1 MIFKIFGIYLSVSW
15 LFLCMICFAIFSGKI
30 LAFSLCFFALILHEL
45 GHIFMTY
52 FLDEKIN
59 IFYIL
64 PFGFC
69 CRLKNQS
76 KIKKDKMIKIL
87 LAGPVTSF
95 IVSGLFLFWTRE
107 FSLVNLVIGFFNLL
121 PFGMLDGG
129 RLIRKI

>member
-1 MIFKIFGIYLSVSW
+1 MIFKIFGIYISVSW
-15 LFLCMICFAIFSGKI
+15 LFLSMICFAIFSGKT
-30 LAFSLCFFALILHEL
+30 LAFLLCFFALILHEL
-45 GHIFMTY
+45 GHILMAY
-52 FLDEKIN
+52 FLHEKIN

-76 KIKKDKMIKIL
+76 RISKDKMIKIL
-87 LAGPVTSF
+87 LAGPGTSL
-95 IVSGLFLFWTRE
+95 IVSGLFLFWTRD
-107 FSLVNLVIGFFNLL
+107 FSLVNFVVGIFNLL

>member
-1 MIFKIFGIYLSVSW
+1 MIFKIFGIYISVSW
-15 LFLCMICFAIFSGKI
+15 LFLSMICFAIFSGKT
-30 LAFSLCFFALILHEL
+30 LAFLLCFFALILHEL
-45 GHIFMTY
+45 GHILMVY
-52 FLDEKIN
+52 FLHEKIN

-76 KIKKDKMIKIL
+76 KISKDKMIKIL
-87 LAGPVTSF
+87 LAGPLASL
-95 IVSGLFLFWTRE
+95 IVSGLFLFWTRD
-107 FSLVNLVIGFFNLL
+107 FSLVNFVVGIFNLL

>member
-1 MIFKIFGIYLSVSW
+1 MIFKAFGIYISISW
-15 LFLCMICFAIFSGKI
+15 LFLCMISFAIFSGKA
-30 LAFSLCFFALILHEL
+30 LAFLLCFLALILHEI
-45 GHIFMTY
+45 GHVFMAY

-69 CRLKNQS
+69 CRLRNQS

-87 LAGPVTSF
+87 LAGPCTSL
-95 IVSGLFLFWTRE
+95 IIAGLFLFWTSE
-107 FSLVNLVIGFFNLL
+107 FSLVNFVIGIFNLL